1 MGFRCKFYQ
10 ISVFIK
16 TITLIREPIYR
27 KRDLIFVKSLFS
39 LKNLP
44 YLCTMKA
51 KLTFDLDD
59 IDDKMAHERCVKA
72 TDMALVLWEIM
83 TNSYRGLTNGY
94 DEDDSYHKG
103 VDAVYEKLRELMEE
117 HDINPHN
124 LIR

>member
-1 MGFRCKFYQ
+1 
-10 ISVFIK
+10 
-16 TITLIREPIYR
+16 
-27 KRDLIFVKSLFS
+27 
-39 LKNLP
+39 
-44 YLCTMKA
+44 MKA

-94 DEDDSYHKG
+94 DEEDGYHKG

-117 HDINPHN
+117 HDINTHN

>member
-1 MGFRCKFYQ
+1 
-10 ISVFIK
+10 
-16 TITLIREPIYR
+16 
-27 KRDLIFVKSLFS
+27 
-39 LKNLP
+39 
-44 YLCTMKA
+44 MKA
-51 KLTFDLDD
+51 KLIFDLDD
-59 IDDKMAHERCVKA
+59 IDDRMAHERCVKA
-72 TDMALVLWEIM
+72 TDMAFVLWEIM

>member
-1 MGFRCKFYQ
+1 
-10 ISVFIK
+10 
-16 TITLIREPIYR
+16 
-27 KRDLIFVKSLFS
+27 
-39 LKNLP
+39 
-44 YLCTMKA
+44 MKA

-94 DEDDSYHKG
+94 DEEDGYHKG

-117 HDINPHN
+117 HNINPHN

>member
-1 MGFRCKFYQ
+1 
-10 ISVFIK
+10 
-16 TITLIREPIYR
+16 
-27 KRDLIFVKSLFS
+27 
-39 LKNLP
+39 
-44 YLCTMKA
+44 MKA
-51 KLTFDLDD
+51 KLIFDLDD
-59 IDDKMAHERCVKA
+59 IDDKMAHERCIKS

>member
-1 MGFRCKFYQ
+1 MKG
-10 ISVFIK
+10 
-16 TITLIREPIYR
+16 TLE
-27 KRDLIFVKSLFS
+27 
-39 LKNLP
+39 
-44 YLCTMKA
+44 
-51 KLTFDLDD
+51 FDLNDFDD
-59 IDDKMAHERCVKA
+59 RMAHERCVKP
-72 TDMALVLWEIM
+72 TDMAFVLWEIM

>member
-1 MGFRCKFYQ
+1 
-10 ISVFIK
+10 
-16 TITLIREPIYR
+16 
-27 KRDLIFVKSLFS
+27 
-39 LKNLP
+39 
-44 YLCTMKA
+44 MKA

-59 IDDKMAHERCVKA
+59 IDDKMAHERCVKS

>member
-1 MGFRCKFYQ
+1 
-10 ISVFIK
+10 
-16 TITLIREPIYR
+16 
-27 KRDLIFVKSLFS
+27 
-39 LKNLP
+39 
-44 YLCTMKA
+44 MKA

>member
-1 MGFRCKFYQ
+1 MR
-10 ISVFIK
+10 
-16 TITLIREPIYR
+16 
-27 KRDLIFVKSLFS
+27 
-39 LKNLP
+39 
-44 YLCTMKA
+44 A

-59 IDDKMAHERCVKA
+59 LDDKMAHERCIKA

>member
-1 MGFRCKFYQ
+1 
-10 ISVFIK
+10 
-16 TITLIREPIYR
+16 
-27 KRDLIFVKSLFS
+27 
-39 LKNLP
+39 
-44 YLCTMKA
+44 MKA

-83 TNSYRGLTNGY
+83 TNSYRGLSNGY

>member
-1 MGFRCKFYQ
+1 
-10 ISVFIK
+10 
-16 TITLIREPIYR
+16 
-27 KRDLIFVKSLFS
+27 
-39 LKNLP
+39 
-44 YLCTMKA
+44 MKA

-59 IDDKMAHERCVKA
+59 IDDKMAHERCIKS
-72 TDMALVLWEIM
+72 TDMAFVLWEIM

>member
-1 MGFRCKFYQ
+1 
-10 ISVFIK
+10 
-16 TITLIREPIYR
+16 
-27 KRDLIFVKSLFS
+27 
-39 LKNLP
+39 
-44 YLCTMKA
+44 MKA

-59 IDDKMAHERCVKA
+59 IDDKMAHERCVKS
-72 TDMALVLWEIM
+72 TDMAFVLWEIM

-103 VDAVYEKLRELMEE
+103 VDAVYEKLRELLEE

>member
-1 MGFRCKFYQ
+1 
-10 ISVFIK
+10 
-16 TITLIREPIYR
+16 
-27 KRDLIFVKSLFS
+27 
-39 LKNLP
+39 
-44 YLCTMKA
+44 MKA

-94 DEDDSYHKG
+94 DEEDGYHKG

>member
-1 MGFRCKFYQ
+1 
-10 ISVFIK
+10 
-16 TITLIREPIYR
+16 
-27 KRDLIFVKSLFS
+27 
-39 LKNLP
+39 
-44 YLCTMKA
+44 MKA

-59 IDDKMAHERCVKA
+59 IDDKMAHERCIKS

>member
-1 MGFRCKFYQ
+1 MR
-10 ISVFIK
+10 
-16 TITLIREPIYR
+16 
-27 KRDLIFVKSLFS
+27 
-39 LKNLP
+39 
-44 YLCTMKA
+44 A
-51 KLTFDLDD
+51 KLTFDLNDL
-59 IDDKMAHERCVKA
+59 DDKMAHERCVKA

-94 DEDDSYHKG
+94 DEEDGYHKG